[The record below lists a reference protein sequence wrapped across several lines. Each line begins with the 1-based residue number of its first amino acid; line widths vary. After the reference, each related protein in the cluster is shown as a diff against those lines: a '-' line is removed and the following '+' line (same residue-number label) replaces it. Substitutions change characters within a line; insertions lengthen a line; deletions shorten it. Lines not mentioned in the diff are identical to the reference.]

1 MKLSTDEIDRIKS
14 EAKQNDDAPSLEE
27 YIETMEEYQPEHDTC
42 KICGCRHSDRVP
54 CGVDD
59 VSRGI

>member
-1 MKLSTDEIDRIKS
+1 
-14 EAKQNDDAPSLEE
+14 
-27 YIETMEEYQPEHDTC
+27 MEEYQPEHDTC
-42 KICGCRHSDRVP
+42 EICGCRHSDRVP